1 MILLVAFKPI
11 KQTAVVYGADFW
23 SLFLH
28 LIPFTIETTLIEVIL
43 FNRRTRY
50 VFFTKS
56 NALTFA
62 SDKLRVSILAKGV
75 VYLSPLPLS
84 EYGFSLREQ
93 LPSMLV

>member
-28 LIPFTIETTLIEVIL
+28 LIPFAIETTLIEVIL

-56 NALTFA
+56 TALTFA